1 MSITFDV
8 SLASANAAANG
19 GAQGQLC
26 DTPQVYFGFPGAD
39 QDTSKPNKVL
49 RFFKK
54 VCFDAETA
62 ISSLQSV
69 SYTFTNADVSN
80 WDVSRKQW
88 AVTEG
93 EYAVLVG
100 ASSQDIRL
108 TGSFTV

>member
-1 MSITFDV
+1 MLAKKESMSTL
-8 SLASANAAANG
+8 SLN
-19 GAQGQLC
+19 QHL
-26 DTPQVYFGFPGAD
+26 
-39 QDTSKPNKVL
+39 VL
-49 RFFKK
+49 VHIGLAK
-54 VCFDAETA
+54 TA